1 MNMRAVVGILTS
13 VAITL
18 VVIGVANRI
27 GFTRPWVQLA
37 LK

>member
-1 MNMRAVVGILTS
+1 MNVRAAVGILTS
-13 VAITL
+13 VAVTL
-18 VVIGVANRI
+18 VIIGVANRV